1 MKILV
6 TIKSVYGI
14 DKVYP
19 ACDKAKVF
27 CDLLK
32 QTTLTDRDIA
42 KIKQLGIEIEAKQHT
57 VKL

>member
-19 ACDKAKVF
+19 ACEKATTL
-27 CDLLK
+27 CYLLK
-32 QTTLTDRDIA
+32 KTTLTDRDITR
-42 KIKQLGIEIEAKQHT
+42 IKQLGFEIEVQQNTIKI
-57 VKL
+57 